1 MRGGRMSLR
10 LKESARRCFRTSP
23 EDKVYQVAKLA
34 RFVDA
39 LTVEGIS
46 AKSVLAGVHIA
57 KNATSSP
64 DVRVSVNQIVDFY
77 HNANKLCNNPHFAY
91 GAGLR
96 FHVTDYGM
104 YGFAILS
111 STNYRST
118 MQFAVKYH
126 QLAAPLAEIDFQE
139 ADGCG
144 IWTFTPM
151 AHPRID
157 ASLYRFLVEMHF
169 GIIVSLHRDLMGPS
183 FAGREVH
190 VTYGAPDDASDYSAL
205 FGCPVLFN
213 QSANQLRFAAGWLD
227 LTPKLGN
234 EITYVTVVELC
245 DRLIDDLQLRAGLAG
260 QVRQLLLTNLLQ
272 PLSFSSVAS
281 NLNMSVRTLRRR
293 LREEKTSF
301 RNLVD
306 ELRMEMA
313 IRYLRE
319 TNLTVGQISESLG
332 FSDVATFRQAFR
344 RWTKAAPHKFRS
356 MSGEATISAHGS

>member
-1 MRGGRMSLR
+1 MRLR
-10 LKESARRCFRTSP
+10 LKEVARRGFRTSP

-34 RFVDA
+34 RFIDA

-46 AKSVLAGVHIA
+46 VESALAGVPIA
-57 KNATSSP
+57 RNATSSP
-64 DVRVSVNQIVDFY
+64 DTRVSRNQIIEFY
-77 HNANKLCNNPHFAY
+77 RNANKLCNNPHFAY
-91 GAGLR
+91 TAGQR

-111 STNYRST
+111 STNYRRT
-118 MQFAVKYH
+118 MQFAVEYH
-126 QLAAPLAEIDFQE
+126 QLATPLTEIDFKE

-144 IWTFTPM
+144 IWTFTPI

-183 FAGREVH
+183 FAGQELH
-190 VTYGAPDDASDYSAL
+190 VTYSAPDDAPEYSEM

-213 QSANQLRFAAGWLD
+213 QSENQLRFAASWLD

-234 EITYVTVVELC
+234 EITYLAVVELC
-245 DRLIDDLQLRAGLAG
+245 DRLMDDLQLRVGLAG
-260 QVRQLLLTNLLQ
+260 KVRQHLLTNLLQ
-272 PLSFSSVAS
+272 PLRFTDVAS

-293 LREEKTSF
+293 LRQEKTSF

-319 TNLTVGQISESLG
+319 TDLTVGHISELLG

-344 RWTKAAPHKFRS
+344 RWTRATPHKFRK
-356 MSGEATISAHGS
+356 MSGETTVSAQSLRS